1 MGNRRH
7 NINMKKNIITKR
19 INRKKKLR
27 KAVPRKKR
35 VVERAELEK
44 IRKKRKSDR
53 AVENKKVKTSI

>member
-1 MGNRRH
+1 
-7 NINMKKNIITKR
+7 MKKNIITKR